1 MQTNFLNDK
10 NVQNL
15 FNGIPDID
23 DEHYDKLCQLLES
36 LRIENIELKKEIA
49 RLKWMATSQD

>member
-23 DEHYDKLCQLLES
+23 DGHYEKLCQLLET